1 MATSSFNLSD
11 LVATHGSSG
20 LVASALVDK
29 VAAEQLEEQLHHQR
43 RGLKVYIRNR
53 LDVKESEVIRNRY
66 GGKYD
71 LHLSQQEH
79 APHGLAGALRLC
91 ETLDCLDS
99 FPRTGLRQDLVLD
112 FGGSWVTHFLRG
124 HNVHCC
130 SPCLGVRDKMRHT
143 ERLLSMRK
151 AILNDPQNFEG
162 RQPNF
167 CTKPAE
173 KCDIKAHYAI
183 SIHGGYDMG
192 FEGLCRA
199 MNAHGTTFLK
209 GTMMFDGAML
219 FDDSGFIPE
228 LKCHWRKIKNSFSE
242 KENASSLSSK
252 LNLAV
257 SGKTLIAFDFE
268 NESTMSYVHEWE
280 NIKSFL
286 TCQTFSYNGY
296 TYGIERCVIYAGI
309 MTYKIIGV
317 PGACPPEVIRHCVW
331 FPSLKDYVGLKIPT
345 SADLVEWKTVRLPLS
360 TLRDT
365 EEIAMRCYND
375 KKTWQD
381 QFKIILGVLSS
392 KSSTI
397 VINGMAMQAGER
409 IDINDYP
416 YIGFAIMLHT
426 RMKYEQLSQMYETWD
441 ASIITKWWK
450 AMTKPIRTFV
460 QVVARTLFPTLHPR
474 DENEFLVKLSTFVTF
489 NDECVSDMGEH
500 WDVMANAAAVAA
512 CAVADGKQLA
522 AEKEKAYESAQQQP
536 VQSDSTPLT
545 TLNPLIQSVTPST
558 SVVLDPNNPMVG
570 QPEPPESPELQSLS
584 FQTRSP
590 DTRLVERAAA
600 MLEYVAYERQLYNN
614 VISNLQRIWCSAGGD
629 STNNRL
635 EGNLKFVF
643 DTYFLTDPLVNVH
656 FPNGRWMHS
665 VPAGIKYTVGFNEK
679 GLGPKLDSELYIVNG
694 DCVVCNSDGLSDAVK
709 SLTAPSGTI
718 SLVDGVAGCGK
729 TTAIKK
735 LFNPATDL
743 IVTANRKS
751 AQDVRMALFGTSD
764 SKEACTF
771 VRTADSILLNDAF
784 AVSRVLVD
792 EVVLL
797 HFGQLCA
804 VMAKLN
810 AVRAICF
817 GDSEQIAFGS
827 RDASLNMR
835 RSSIL
840 PDESSTSDTTFR
852 SPQDVVPLVTRMATK
867 ALPRGSKTKYAR
879 WLSQSK
885 VRNSVSYKSIPSVA
899 LVDMD
904 ESRFYITMTQ
914 ADKAALVT
922 RDKELQMPSSFYDNR
937 IKTVH
942 ESQGISEDHV
952 TLVRSKS
959 TKCDLF
965 KSFPYC
971 LVALTRH
978 KVTFRYE
985 YCGELEGDLIASVLA
1000 SNSPTI

>member
-1 MATSSFNLSD
+1 MAVSSFNLPD

-20 LVASALVDK
+20 LIASALVDK
-29 VAAEQLEEQLHHQR
+29 VASEQLEEQLNHQR

-143 ERLLSMRK
+143 ERLLNMRK
-151 AILNDPQNFEG
+151 AILNDPQTFEG

-167 CTKPAE
+167 CTNTAE
-173 KCDIKAHYAI
+173 KCDVQAHYAI

-228 LKCHWRKIKNSFSE
+228 LKCHWRKLKNAFSE
-242 KENASSLSSK
+242 KENASTFSSK
-252 LNLAV
+252 LNLSV
-257 SGKTLIAFDFE
+257 GGRTLIAFDFE
-268 NESTMSYVHEWE
+268 NESTMSYVHEWN

-286 TCQTFSYNGY
+286 TDQTYSYGGY

-317 PGACPPEVIRHCVW
+317 PGVCPSETIRHCVW

-345 SADLVEWKTVRLPLS
+345 SADLVNWKTVRLPLS

-397 VINGMAMQAGER
+397 VVNGMAMQAGER
-409 IDINDYP
+409 IDVNDYP

-426 RMKYEQLSQMYETWD
+426 RMKYEQLSSMFEAWD
-441 ASIITKWWK
+441 ASIIAQWWR
-450 AMTKPIRTFV
+450 TVTRPIRTFV
-460 QVVARTLFPTLHPR
+460 RLVARTLFPTLRPR
-474 DENEFLVKLSTFVTF
+474 DESEFLVKLSTFVSF
-489 NDECVSDMGEH
+489 NDECITDMGEH
-500 WDVMANAAAVAA
+500 WDVIASAAAVAA
-512 CAVADGKQLA
+512 CAVTDGKTLA
-522 AEKEKAYESAQQQP
+522 AEKERALELARQQP
-536 VQSDSTPLT
+536 VQGDPQPS
-545 TLNPLIQSVTPST
+545 TLNPLSQVPTQSSVTI
-558 SVVLDPNNPMVG
+558 LDPNNPSVG
-570 QPEPPESPELQSLS
+570 QAVTVEPPELQALS

-590 DTRLVERAAA
+590 DTRLAERAAA
-600 MLEYVAYERQLYNN
+600 MLEYVAYERQLHTN
-614 VISNLQRIWCSAGGD
+614 VVSNLQRIWCSAGGD
-629 STNNRL
+629 STSNRL

-643 DTYFLTDPLVNVH
+643 DTYCLTDPLVNVH
-656 FPNGRWMHS
+656 FQSGRWMRP
-665 VPAGIKYTVGFNEK
+665 VPPGITYMVGFNEH
-679 GLGPKLDSELYIVNG
+679 GLGPKLESELFIVNG
-694 DCVVCNSDGLSDAVK
+694 DCVICNSEGLSDAVK
-709 SLTAPSGTI
+709 ALTAPSGTI

-735 LFNPATDL
+735 LFQPSTDL
-743 IVTANRKS
+743 IVTANKKS
-751 AQDVRMALFGTSD
+751 AQDVRMALFGASD

-771 VRTADSILLNDAF
+771 VRTADSILLNDAPE
-784 AVSRVLVD
+784 VSRLLVD

-804 VMAKLN
+804 VMAKLG
-810 AVRAICF
+810 AARAICF

-827 RDASLNMR
+827 RDASFDMR
-835 RSSIL
+835 RSFIK

-852 SPQDVVPLVTRMATK
+852 SPQDVVPLITRMATK
-867 ALPRGSKTKYAR
+867 ALPRGSKTKYSR
-879 WLSQSK
+879 WLSQSR
-885 VRNSVSYKSIPSVA
+885 VRNSVSCRPIPSIA
-899 LVDMD
+899 LVDLD

-914 ADKAALVT
+914 ADKAALMS
-922 RDKELQMPSSFYDNR
+922 RAKELQMPSSFTDNK

-952 TLVRSKS
+952 TLVRLKS

-978 KVTFRYE
+978 KVSFRYE
-985 YCGELEGDLIASVLA
+985 YCGELKGDLIANVLA
-1000 SNSPTI
+1000 SNSPVI

>member
-1 MATSSFNLSD
+1 MAVSSFNLNE
-11 LVATHGSSG
+11 LVASHGSSG
-20 LVASALVDK
+20 LIASALVDK
-29 VAAEQLEEQLHHQR
+29 VASEQLEEQLNHQR

-91 ETLDCLDS
+91 ETLDCLDA

-151 AILNDPQNFEG
+151 AIINDPQTFEG

-167 CTKPAE
+167 CTNPAE
-173 KCDIKAHYAI
+173 KCDVQAHYAI

-228 LKCHWRKIKNSFSE
+228 LKCHWRKIKNAFSE
-242 KENASSLSSK
+242 KENASTFTSK

-268 NESTMSYVHEWE
+268 NESTMSYIHEWK

-286 TCQTFSYNGY
+286 TDQTFSYNGY

-309 MTYKIIGV
+309 LTYKIIGV
-317 PGACPPEVIRHCVW
+317 PGECPPEVIRHCVW
-331 FPSLKDYVGLKIPT
+331 FPSLKDYVGLKIPV

-409 IDINDYP
+409 VDINDYP

-426 RMKYEQLSQMYETWD
+426 KMKYEQLSLMYDAWG
-441 ASIITKWWK
+441 ASIISQWWK

-460 QVVARTLFPTLHPR
+460 RLVARTLFPTLRPR
-474 DENEFLVKLSTFVTF
+474 SESEFLVKLSTFVTF
-489 NDECVSDMGEH
+489 NDECITDMGEV
-500 WDVMANAAAVAA
+500 WDVTANAAAVAA
-512 CAVADGKQLA
+512 WAVSDGKQLV
-522 AEKEKAYESAQQQP
+522 AEKEKALELANQQP
-536 VQSDSTPLT
+536 VQNDSQPLT
-545 TLNPLIQSVTPST
+545 TVNLSTQDPPRSVTAI
-558 SVVLDPNNPMVG
+558 LDPENPVVG
-570 QPEPPESPELQSLS
+570 QAELPEPPELKALS

-590 DTRLVERAAA
+590 DTRLAERASA
-600 MLEYVAYERQLYNN
+600 MLEYVAYEQQLHQN

-629 STNNRL
+629 FVTNRL

-656 FPNGRWMHS
+656 FPSGRWMHP
-665 VPAGIKYTVGFNEK
+665 VPAGTKYMVGFNEK
-679 GLGPKLDSELYIVNG
+679 GLGPKMDSELYIVNA
-694 DCVVCNSDGLSDAVK
+694 DCVICNSDGLSSAVK
-709 SLTAPSGTI
+709 ALTAPTGTI

-735 LFNPATDL
+735 LFQPATDL
-743 IVTANRKS
+743 IVTANKKS
-751 AQDVRMALFGTSD
+751 AQDVRMALFGASD

-771 VRTADSILLNDAF
+771 VRTADSILLNDVPE
-784 AVSRVLVD
+784 VSRVLVD

-804 VMAKLN
+804 VMSKLK

-827 RDASLNMR
+827 RDASFDMR
-835 RSSIL
+835 RSTIL

-852 SPQDVVPLVTRMATK
+852 SPQDVVPLVTRMAGK
-867 ALPRGSKTKYAR
+867 ALPRGAKSKYSR

-885 VRNSVSYKSIPSVA
+885 VLNSVSQRCIPSVA

-914 ADKAALVT
+914 ADKAALIT
-922 RDKELQMPSSFYDNR
+922 RAKELQMPSSFYDNK

-952 TLVRSKS
+952 TLVRLKS

-978 KVTFRYE
+978 KVSFRYE
-985 YCGELEGDLIASVLA
+985 FCGELKGDLIALVLA
-1000 SNSPTI
+1000 THSPLI

>member
-1 MATSSFNLSD
+1 MATSSFNLSE
-11 LVATHGSSG
+11 LVATRGSSG

-91 ETLDCLDS
+91 ETLDCLDA

-167 CTKPAE
+167 CTNPAE
-173 KCDIKAHYAI
+173 KCDVQAHYAI

-199 MNAHGTTFLK
+199 MNAHGTIFLK

-228 LKCHWRKIKNSFSE
+228 LKCHWRKIKNAFSE

-252 LNLAV
+252 LNLVV

-268 NESTMSYVHEWE
+268 NESTMSYVHEWK

-286 TCQTFSYNGY
+286 TDQTFSYNGY

-317 PGACPPEVIRHCVW
+317 PGVCPPEIIRHCVW

-345 SADLVEWKTVRLPLS
+345 SADLVDWKTVRLPLS

-409 IDINDYP
+409 IDMDDYP
-416 YIGFAIMLHT
+416 FIGFAIMLHT
-426 RMKYEQLSQMYETWD
+426 RMSSEQLSEMYEAWD
-441 ASIITKWWK
+441 ASIITQWGKD
-450 AMTKPIRTFV
+450 MTKPIRTFV
-460 QVVARTLFPTLHPR
+460 RLVARTLFPTLRPR
-474 DENEFLVKLSTFVTF
+474 DESEFLVKLSTFVTF
-489 NDECVSDMGEH
+489 NDECISDMGEH

-512 CAVADGKQLA
+512 WAVEDGKQLA
-522 AEKEKAYESAQQQP
+522 AEKEKALESARQQP
-536 VQSDSTPLT
+536 VLEDSQPSASSPPPDIE
-545 TLNPLIQSVTPST
+545 LNPMNPS
-558 SVVLDPNNPMVG
+558 VG
-570 QPEPPESPELQSLS
+570 QSKPVEPPELKSLS
-584 FQTRSP
+584 FQTQSS
-590 DTRLVERAAA
+590 DTRLAERAAA
-600 MLEYVAYERQLYNN
+600 MLEYVAYERQLHNN
-614 VISNLQRIWCSAGGD
+614 VVSNLQRIWCSAGGD
-629 STNNRL
+629 FTSNRL

-656 FPNGRWMHS
+656 FSSGRWMHT
-665 VPAGIKYTVGFNEK
+665 VPAGVKYMVGFNEK

-694 DCVVCNSDGLSDAVK
+694 DCVICNSDGLSDAVK

-735 LFNPATDL
+735 LFQPATDL
-743 IVTANRKS
+743 IVTANKKS
-751 AQDVRMALFGTSD
+751 AQDVRMALFGASD

-771 VRTADSILLNDAF
+771 VRTADSILLNDAP

-827 RDASLNMR
+827 RDASFDMR

-852 SPQDVVPLVTRMATK
+852 SPQDVVPLVARMATK
-867 ALPRGSKTKYAR
+867 AFPRGTHAKYAR
-879 WLSQSK
+879 WLSQSR
-885 VRNSVSYKSIPSVA
+885 VRNSVSCKSVPSVA

-922 RDKELQMPSSFYDNR
+922 RAKELQMPSSFYDNK

-952 TLVRSKS
+952 TLVRLKS

-978 KVTFRYE
+978 KVTFKYE
-985 YCGELEGDLIASVLA
+985 YCGELKGDLIANVLA
-1000 SNSPTI
+1000 TNSPII